1 MRKQKRIL
9 ALALAAT
16 LLLAGCTKGEAS
28 VTPSST
34 EPVSV
39 SEEAKASTE
48 TSASKE
54 EASVSTETSES
65 TEASVSTET
74 SASTEEKDFTVRPD
88 NLVNVLVSKHK
99 APESE
104 ALKFTESM
112 GAGYNLGNTF
122 DANDSKNVF
131 SDDLQFETYWQNVK
145 TTKQHILDLKEAGF
159 KTIRIPVSWHNH
171 VDADYNINEK
181 WMDRVYEVVN
191 WALEEDMYVIINIH
205 HDNLK
210 KYMYPSYDCLDNS
223 KKYVSKVWEQIATK
237 FGDCDEK
244 LVFESLNEPRLV
256 GTDIEWN
263 IPDLNSKQAQE
274 ALDCV
279 NQLNQLIVDTI
290 RQTPGA
296 YNKTRYITVPGYCAS
311 PDYILCDAFKMP
323 ADDYAEAENRIL
335 LTVHAYRPYLFALAE
350 PNVSGATATF
360 DQSGAVSELNAL
372 FMNLFVKYIKN
383 GTGIIIDEFGAR
395 DRNGNTEDRARY
407 AATFTAYARSY
418 LMPVCWWDNNNF
430 SGSGEIFGIY
440 KRADNS
446 FPYPDIVSQLVWYGN
461 N

>member
-1 MRKQKRIL
+1 MRRKTKSIISL
-9 ALALAAT
+9 ALVIALALS
-16 LLLAGCTKGEAS
+16 GCTKESPAS
-28 VTPSST
+28 VTASSSET
-34 EPVSV
+34 VSV
-39 SEEAKASTE
+39 SKEEAPASTE
-48 TSASKE
+48 TSVSAE
-54 EASVSTETSES
+54 ETP
-65 TEASVSTET
+65 
-74 SASTEEKDFTVRPD
+74 ASTEPVVSIEEKKEENVRPD
-88 NLVNVLVSKHK
+88 NLYNVLVSKHK

-104 ALKFTESM
+104 ALAFTESM

-122 DANDSKNVF
+122 DANDSKNVL
-131 SDDLQFETYWQNVK
+131 SDDLKYETYWQNVK

-171 VDADYNINEK
+171 VDDNYNINEK
-181 WMDRVYEVVN
+181 WMNRVYEVVN
-191 WALEEDMYVIINIH
+191 WALEEDMYVILNIH

-223 KKYVSKVWEQIATK
+223 KKYVTKVWEQIAAK
-237 FGDCDEK
+237 FGDCDER

-263 IPDLNSKQAQE
+263 ISDLNSKQAKE

-279 NQLNQLIVDTI
+279 NQLNQVIVDTI

-311 PDYILCDAFKMP
+311 PDYILCDAFKVP
-323 ADDYAEAENRIL
+323 TDDYAEAENRIL

-350 PNVSGATATF
+350 PGAAGATATF
-360 DQSGAVSELNAL
+360 DQSGAVSELNSL

-395 DRNGNTEDRARY
+395 DRNGNTEDRAKY

-430 SGSGEIFGIY
+430 SGSGEVFGIY

-446 FPYPDIVSQLVWYGN
+446 FPYPDIVAQLIWYGN